1 MLRPSFKV
9 LLAALVAVAL
19 TPLLTVSA
27 QQGRPVQVL
36 ERIATGGNLQ
46 RPALVVRPRMA
57 DLEQAGRRG
66 SDVQI
71 SLPGVDVIARL
82 RHFEAQGRGFFAAG
96 PIVATSAAGRP
107 IDGDMSF
114 TVVGD
119 ILVGRIVF
127 DGRLFRIGRLANSSF
142 HELVEV
148 DLDAM
153 PRDGD
158 PIEVAGGTP
167 PVSRSAA
174 ATVEDSN
181 ALVDLLVVYTPSA
194 RVTLGGTAQIQ
205 AEAIAAVNNAN
216 LALSNSA
223 VVHRYRLVYLGE
235 VGYTESGTSSTDLS
249 RLRSVSDG
257 YMDEVHGL
265 RDTYKADV
273 VSLLTNATDVCGVG
287 YLMGPSSVSTFFHTS
302 AFNVTIALGCA
313 NGNLSLAHEV
323 GHNIGLQHDRPN
335 AGSLPAF
342 DYAYGYTVPGFART
356 VMAYDCAT
364 GGTCPR
370 LAVFSSPNVPFPG
383 SAVVAGTPTEN
394 NAAALNLT
402 SVPAANFR
410 NSACSFVLSS
420 NAIVVGPDG
429 GSGSVTVTTASG
441 CGWNSVSSDTS
452 VATITSGSSSSGSGG
467 ASYAVGPSGVA
478 RFATLTVAGQSV
490 SITQQASGPG
500 AFSKLSPPNGS
511 TGQSTIPT
519 LSWGASSGATSYEYC
534 RDTVNN
540 NICDTTWTSTGTSTT
555 VGLVA
560 LNLNTAYYWHVRALS
575 VNGTTYAEDS
585 ATAFWSFSTGAAVP
599 AFGQVDTPVQNA
611 AGVQGA
617 IGVTGWSLDN
627 VGVAT
632 VQVFRNCFAFELQA
646 NCQTVLGNSVVY
658 IGDAAFL
665 DGARPDVAAA
675 FPNYPM
681 NTRAGWGYL
690 MLTPLLPHVPN
701 AQAYGGQGP
710 LTLYAVATDIEGN
723 RTLLGRSSNPA
734 STEYATPTLITMAND
749 SIAKPFGAIDTP
761 GQGETISGIF
771 NNFGWAITP
780 DMNAI
785 VDGTDIRIPANG
797 STMTVFIDGLPVS
810 LVAYNQCRGTVGN
823 PVPTGV
829 YCNDDVSNIFGN
841 PSPQPPTTT
850 RTSNPT
856 LFRNLD
862 SASAP
867 IGAYTFDTSTL
878 TDGLHTI
885 AWSVSDSAGRNEG
898 IGSRFFN
905 VLNAVPGA
913 ARDAALRAAPARV
926 VGPTAMLGRHR
937 VGTGGVWGRTGFDME
952 TAWIAMRANATRT
965 YTVRLPELGRL
976 ELWLGAPVDAGYLV
990 AGGTLQPLPTGSS
1003 LAGAQFA
1010 WMPPAGYA
1018 GAYELA
1024 FLRRGERIT
1033 VIVTVGRPLHVT
1045 RR

>member
-1 MLRPSFKV
+1 MMPRPLFRLLLVV
-9 LLAALVAVAL
+9 LAAVAL
-19 TPLLTVSA
+19 APLLTLSA

-36 ERIATGGNLQ
+36 ERVATAGNLQ
-46 RPALVVRPRMA
+46 RPSFVVRPRMA

-66 SDVQI
+66 SDVQV
-71 SLPGVDVIARL
+71 SLPGVSVVARL

-96 PIVATSAAGRP
+96 PIVATSVPGRP

-127 DGRLFRIGRLANSSF
+127 GGRLFRVGRLANSAF

-148 DLDAM
+148 DLAAL
-153 PRDGD
+153 PPDGD
-158 PIEVAGGTP
+158 PIEVATVTP
-167 PVSRSAA
+167 PASRGGDAA
-174 ATVEDSN
+174 AIEDSN
-181 ALVDLLVVYTPSA
+181 ALVDLLVVYTPAA

-205 AEAIAAVNNAN
+205 AEATAAVNNAN
-216 LALSNSA
+216 LALSNSG

-257 YMDEVHGL
+257 FMDEVHGL
-265 RDTYKADV
+265 RDLYKADV
-273 VSLLTNATDVCGVG
+273 VSLLTNASDVCGVG

-313 NGNLSLAHEV
+313 NGNLSLAHEI

-356 VMAYDCAT
+356 VMAYACET
-364 GGTCPR
+364 GGACPR
-370 LAVFSSPNVPFPG
+370 MAVFSSPNAPFPG
-383 SAVVAGTPTEN
+383 SAVVAGTTTEN
-394 NAAALNLT
+394 NAQALNLT

-410 NSACSFVLSS
+410 NSTCTFVLGT
-420 NAIVVGPDG
+420 NAIVLGPDG
-429 GSGSVTVTTASG
+429 GSGSVSVSTANA

-452 VATITSGSSSSGSGG
+452 VATITSGASSSGPGG
-467 ASYAVGPSGVA
+467 ASYAVGASAVA
-478 RFATLTVAGQSV
+478 RSATLTIAGQTFSL
-490 SITQQASGPG
+490 TQNA
-500 AFSKLSPPNGS
+500 GS
-511 TGQSTIPT
+511 
-519 LSWGASSGATSYEYC
+519 
-534 RDTVNN
+534 
-540 NICDTTWTSTGTSTT
+540 
-555 VGLVA
+555 
-560 LNLNTAYYWHVRALS
+560 
-575 VNGTTYAEDS
+575 S
-585 ATAFWSFSTGAAVP
+585 AIP

-617 IGVTGWSLDN
+617 IAVTGWSLDN
-627 VGVAT
+627 VGVAG
-632 VQVFRNCFAFELQA
+632 VQVFRNCLALEPQG
-646 NCQTVLGNSVVY
+646 NCQMVLGNSVVY

-675 FPNYPM
+675 YPTYPQ

-690 MLTPLLPHVPN
+690 LLTPLLPHVPKG
-701 AQAYGGQGP
+701 QVYGGQGA
-710 LTLYAVATDIEGN
+710 LTLYAVATDAEGN
-723 RTLLGRSSNPA
+723 RTLLGRSPNPA
-734 STEYATPTLITMAND
+734 STDYSTPTLITMAND

-761 GQGETISGIF
+761 GQGQTISGIF

-780 DMNAI
+780 DLNAI
-785 VDGTDIRIPANG
+785 VDSTDILIPANG

-823 PVPTGV
+823 PVPSGV

-841 PSPQPPTTT
+841 PSPQPVATT

-867 IGAYTFDTSTL
+867 IGAYTFDTAALSN
-878 TDGLHTI
+878 GLHTI
-885 AWSVSDSAGRNEG
+885 AWSVSDSAGRTEG

-913 ARDAALRAAPARV
+913 ASDAALRAAPARV
-926 VGPTAMLGRHR
+926 VGTAAMLGRHR
-937 VGTGGVWGRTGFDME
+937 SGTGGVWGRTGFDLE
-952 TAWIAMRANATRT
+952 AAWVSMRATATRT
-965 YTVRLPELGRL
+965 YTVRLPEMGRL

-990 AGGTLQPLPTGSS
+990 AGGTLQPLPVGSS
-1003 LAGAQFA
+1003 LGGAQFA

-1024 FLRRGERIT
+1024 FIRRGERIT
-1033 VIVTVGRPLHVT
+1033 VIVTVGRRLHLQ
-1045 RR
+1045 